1 MQVVI
6 LTSDSDPTRQLR
18 YLGPYQIA
26 WWLRKNDYSTQVIDM
41 LYFMSTE
48 QRLNLYKKYITSETK
63 IVAYSPFIM
72 LDSSQKNKKIN
83 YLIWEVLNEIKILFP
98 TIKIVIGGVIVRD
111 FQRFAFKN
119 IPFKVDAIFKGE
131 GENSFLKYC
140 NYIFK
145 GEDAPF
151 YQIDTGGNK
160 IIDSLPETFDIQKCD
175 MKFAENDF
183 ILPNEALPLELSR
196 GCIFKCK
203 FCQYPNIGKNKNDF
217 NKSMDCVR
225 ESLVSNYELFGTTK
239 YYMTDDTFNS
249 HRERTIQFCE
259 MVKTLPFKIQYVGYI
274 RMDLLAIW
282 PEQVKILP
290 QSGLISCHFGIE
302 SLDPYSCNMIG
313 KGWGAKN
320 HKKYLEYICKEWDDD
335 VIIKCSLIAGLGKE
349 TEKEWR
355 ETDQWFIE
363 SKVHDWYFNSLDLKQ
378 YQGFSEFEKSP
389 EKYGYKFKKS
399 SLEILEAG
407 ILINP
412 YIWYNDYTDRDE
424 AMKFVNNIGKETS
437 NQRIPSGWDLM
448 TLLNLGYSLDEM
460 KKTSYAQR
468 NKNEITEKHQ
478 KNVDSYYDK
487 AINY

>member
-1 MQVVI
+1 
-6 LTSDSDPTRQLR
+6 
-18 YLGPYQIA
+18 
-26 WWLRKNDYSTQVIDM
+26 
-41 LYFMSTE
+41 
-48 QRLNLYKKYITSETK
+48 
-63 IVAYSPFIM
+63 
-72 LDSSQKNKKIN
+72 
-83 YLIWEVLNEIKILFP
+83 
-98 TIKIVIGGVIVRD
+98 
-111 FQRFAFKN
+111 
-119 IPFKVDAIFKGE
+119 
-131 GENSFLKYC
+131 
-140 NYIFK
+140 
-145 GEDAPF
+145 
-151 YQIDTGGNK
+151 
-160 IIDSLPETFDIQKCD
+160 
-175 MKFAENDF
+175 
-183 ILPNEALPLELSR
+183 
-196 GCIFKCK
+196 
-203 FCQYPNIGKNKNDF
+203 
-217 NKSMDCVR
+217 MDCVR

-355 ETDQWFIE
+355 ETNQWFIE
-363 SKVHDWYFNSLDLKQ
+363 SKVHDWYFSFLTLKQ
-378 YQGFSEFEKSP
+378 YQGFSEFEKNP

-437 NQRIPSGWDLM
+437 NQRIVSGWDLM
-448 TLLNLGYSLDEM
+448 ALLNLGYSLDEM